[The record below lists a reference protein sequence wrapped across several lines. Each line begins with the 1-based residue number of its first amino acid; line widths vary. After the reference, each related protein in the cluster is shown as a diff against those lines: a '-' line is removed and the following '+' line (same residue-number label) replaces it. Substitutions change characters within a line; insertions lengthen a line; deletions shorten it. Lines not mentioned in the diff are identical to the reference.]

1 MSEEAE
7 SLRDVIAPYMG
18 QKLTYMLLFH
28 LRVDIAE
35 YLESLINLP
44 TQDSVSLRV
53 EQRGGQITITP
64 LNMLTILLMFYDEN
78 K

>member
-1 MSEEAE
+1 M
-7 SLRDVIAPYMG
+7 APYAN